1 MEMSPTIGALALAL
15 SKAQGNLQNVFKSKE
30 GYGYNYADLNDV
42 LNAIRKP
49 LADQELAITQQLGN
63 SSDGK
68 GISILTMLM
77 HSSGEYMYER
87 VEMNVTAKKGMSGE
101 QALGTTVTYMRRYA
115 ITSMCNVAQ
124 SDDDASFGGAEDA
137 GPQHIVNPATPH
149 DIATIRG
156 LAAEADVAEA
166 KLLATAKVNA
176 FEEMTSIQVAAL
188 TKKLNATIEKAAAKA
203 AEEGD
208 VAEQGEG

>member
-30 GYGYNYADLNDV
+30 GYGYNYADLDDV

-49 LADQELAITQQLGN
+49 LADQELAISQILGN

-77 HSSGEYMYER
+77 HSSGEYIHGF
-87 VEMNVTAKKGMSGE
+87 VEINLTAKKGMNNE
-101 QALGTTVTYMRRYA
+101 QSLGTTVTYMRRYGL
-115 ITSMCNVAQ
+115 TSICGIAQ
-124 SDDDASFGGAEDA
+124 SDDDASFGGAEDV
-137 GPQHIVNPATPH
+137 GPQNIVNTATPH
-149 DIATIRG
+149 DIAAIKG

-166 KLLATAKVNA
+166 KLLVTAKVNA
-176 FEEMTSIQVAAL
+176 FEEMTSIQIAAL

-203 AEEGD
+203 TEAAE
-208 VAEQGEG
+208 